1 MAVNT
6 GSDLPQ
12 ENKAFLVEPVL
23 PKREDYSSE
32 GDFQLSLGFYKQKL
46 EKYYARK
53 EFLKELDEGHKSKLL
68 YEKIKAAR
76 ITNQVYQAFKDI
88 VYEMCCEPDSNDR
101 NTIFKPAKAAELI
114 QAKDRFITDID
125 TGILYYY
132 DGKAWIK
139 DANNYLKFI
148 VARILREENKVSHYN
163 NIAHH
168 LESVTLEKLQFSK
181 KIACENGLLDVET
194 GSFTEYCPDSKF
206 EMPFYYIPIKYDAV
220 AKCPNWA
227 AFVNQVVTPD
237 DVATLQEWSG
247 YCLLP
252 NYSFHKIMW
261 IVGSGRNGKGV
272 WQRTIE
278 GILGNSNVSNVG
290 LEEFDGTHRFSM
302 HQLYGKLVNFC
313 SEPKTNR
320 ELQTSLLKYATGQD
334 TIEAELKC
342 KQKRLSFKNCAKITV
357 LANKFPKINDQT
369 TAFKERR
376 LFLKFP
382 NEFTG
387 SNQIINLE
395 NFWLTGE
402 HEEKSGILNWML
414 QGLKRLLEQGHFTTS
429 RTQDETEL
437 EFLRASD
444 SVSAFINETAAFD
457 RHLITTRTEAK
468 TAYEAYCDVYGLE
481 VENEKKFSAKLKNTP
496 KIKDTSKRIGGE
508 KQRVWEGVSFKV
520 LSEETEQE
528 ASSEAQKTLDL
539 AESGTGGTD
548 GTGKSKSL
556 QFSEGSINNKEFK
569 TPVPSVPSVPVSE
582 VSGYSG
588 ALTCV
593 FCEKAILDDNWTR
606 DGFTWDKPAHNH
618 CYNEKKEQLAN
629 QDGRVN

>member
-1 MAVNT
+1 MTANT

-23 PKREDYSSE
+23 PKREDYSSD

-68 YEKIKAAR
+68 YEKRLEAK
-76 ITNQVYQAFKDI
+76 ITNEVYQAFKDLT
-88 VYEMCCEPDSNDR
+88 YEMCCEPDSDDR

-114 QAKDRFITDID
+114 QTKERFLTDIE

-139 DANNYLKFI
+139 DADNYLKFA
-148 VARILREENKVSHYN
+148 VARILKEENKVSHYN

-181 KIACENGLLDVET
+181 KLACENGLLDVET
-194 GSFTEYCPDSKF
+194 LEFTEYNQNTKY
-206 EMPFYYIPIKYDAV
+206 EMPFYSIPVRYDLAT
-220 AKCPNWA
+220 KCPNWEQ
-227 AFVNQVVTPD
+227 FVNQVVTPD

-252 NYSFHKIMW
+252 DYRFHKIMW

-290 LEEFDGTHRFSM
+290 LEEFDGAHRFSM

-320 ELQTSLLKYATGQD
+320 ELQTNLLKYATGQD

-357 LANKFPKINDQT
+357 LANRFPKVNDQT

-387 SNQIINLE
+387 SNQIQNLE
-395 NFWLTGE
+395 QNWLNNS
-402 HEEKSGILNWML
+402 EEKSGILNWML
-414 QGLKRLLEQGHFTTS
+414 QGLKRLLEQSHFTTS

-444 SVSAFINETAAFD
+444 SVSAFINETATFD
-457 RHLITTRTEAK
+457 RHLITTRAEAK
-468 TAYEAYCDVYGLE
+468 TAYEAYCDFYGLE
-481 VENEKKFSAKLKNTP
+481 FENEKKFSAKLKDTP
-496 KIKDTSKRIGGE
+496 KIKDSHTRINGKLE
-508 KQRVWEGVSFKV
+508 RAWIGVRFKV
-520 LSEETEQE
+520 LSEESNQE
-528 ASSEAQKTLDL
+528 TVYEAQQTL
-539 AESGTGGTD
+539 ETVTGVTD
-548 GTGKSKSL
+548 VTGKTNSL
-556 QFSEGSINNKEFK
+556 QFSEASINNKEFK
-569 TPVPSVPSVPVSE
+569 TPVTSVTSVTNSE

-593 FCEKAILDDNWTR
+593 FCNKQILDDNWAR
-606 DGFTWDKPAHNH
+606 DDFTWDKPAHNH
-618 CYNEKKEQLAN
+618 CYHEKKEQLAN
-629 QDGRVN
+629 QDGRAN